1 MTPASPV
8 PSGQRELIAAAQRGG
23 ITLIIGAG
31 VSMPRGIP
39 DWNTLAHSVWRQAL
53 PDEPDPWAHNSESS
67 PSDIPQF
74 LPIAFEL
81 AYQRLGEPA
90 FLDLLKRELYKTAR
104 FPITEPRF
112 GRSDESLAVLG
123 RVLVAEHKRAEGSRI
138 ASVITLN
145 ADDLIEQAVSRAAGN
160 RNTILTSGITETI
173 TRSTHRIIA
182 PASIPIYHVHGFLPS
197 DRWTTDSGPRRMLVF
212 TDLQY
217 WSTSATASSF
227 ANRIV
232 STALSESRC
241 IFIGLSMKDINLLRW
256 LALRS
261 LDRDRDQLD
270 FGQERLLRWLAS
282 NSGDPD
288 GNANLLKTVQSFLTN
303 PATNKSNSL
312 DRNFRRHF
320 WIRTPSAD
328 PTGFL
333 SRFLYD
339 CRGVRPVDIDDWR
352 GSSFRRLM
360 TKCFPRTNRQTR
372 RL

>member
-1 MTPASPV
+1 MTRVSAG
-8 PSGQRELIAAAQRGG
+8 PSGQRELIAATQAGG

-39 DWNTLAHSVWRQAL
+39 DWNTLARAVWRRAL
-53 PDEPDPWAHNSESS
+53 PDQPDPWSRDGESS

-81 AYQRLGEPA
+81 AWRRLGEPA
-90 FLDLLKRELYKTAR
+90 FLELLKRELYKNAK

-112 GRSDESLAVLG
+112 GRSDESLAVIG
-123 RVLVAEHKRAEGSRI
+123 RLLVADQKRSEGRRV

-160 RNTILTSGITETI
+160 RDTIITGGITETI
-173 TRSTHRIIA
+173 TRSTHRIIK
-182 PASIPIYHVHGFLPS
+182 PSSIPIYHVHGFLPS
-197 DRWTTDSGPRRMLVF
+197 DRWKSDTGPRRMLVF

-232 STALSESRC
+232 STALSETRC
-241 IFIGLSMKDINLLRW
+241 IFIGVSMKDVNLLRW

-270 FGQERLLRWLAS
+270 FGQERLLRWLADS
-282 NSGDPD
+282 SSDDPTR
-288 GNANLLKTVQSFLTN
+288 NESLLKTVRSFLTD

-312 DRNFRRHF
+312 ERNFRRHF

-328 PTGFL
+328 LSGFL
-333 SRFLYD
+333 SRFLND
-339 CRGVRPVDIDDWR
+339 CRGVRPVDIEDWR
-352 GSSFRRLM
+352 GTSFRRLM
-360 TKCFPRTNRQTR
+360 TKCFPRTNRP
-372 RL
+372 